1 MICDREKILLLIWM
15 IKKLNWN
22 VFFILLIGYMLKVIF
37 FGRVFFIYIKV
48 MFFKGW
54 NIYIVCKKEVKLV

>member
-1 MICDREKILLLIWM
+1 
-15 IKKLNWN
+15 
-22 VFFILLIGYMLKVIF
+22 MLKVIF
-37 FGRVFFIYIKV
+37 FGKVFFIYIKV